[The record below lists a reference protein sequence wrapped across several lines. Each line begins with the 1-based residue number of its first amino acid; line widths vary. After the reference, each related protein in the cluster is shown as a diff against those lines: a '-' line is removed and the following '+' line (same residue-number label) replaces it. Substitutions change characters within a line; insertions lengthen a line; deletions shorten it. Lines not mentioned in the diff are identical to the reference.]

1 MWQWCGHE
9 NSCSHKPRP
18 QPNNLAKGKCS
29 SPMQYRVT
37 WNTRTLW
44 LSLSQLHKLGH
55 YSPPPDSGQCLDSSV
70 RAQQPSACWAVHAEP
85 ELESSRT
92 RSPARSYDSYED
104 NPGSGKAD
112 PIAVIQPKTKAY
124 FSYLST
130 SPTYIR
136 HFFGVPVT
144 SKSWTRTAPSPS
156 QSSHLIF
163 HH

>member
-1 MWQWCGHE
+1 M
-9 NSCSHKPRP
+9 
-18 QPNNLAKGKCS
+18 
-29 SPMQYRVT
+29 
-37 WNTRTLW
+37 
-44 LSLSQLHKLGH
+44 
-55 YSPPPDSGQCLDSSV
+55 
-70 RAQQPSACWAVHAEP
+70 HAEP

-144 SKSWTRTAPSPS
+144 SKSWTRTAPAWNHTRKTGQWWNHHPSEDRKAYPGHTIKTKTNKRDGHAGLQHISFKVYSLLSPD
-156 QSSHLIF
+156 
-163 HH
+163 